1 MTPKQVKG
9 KNWLQLYIRLVND
22 TNKELLRLLYNDNI
36 VSIVDNYDN
45 AIKKNTDILIKSL
58 RMHPEEVRSIFNIVD
73 DNAVYHRLV
82 KFLVEE
88 YYRYVFKDIIRYN
101 IKKPGKHNRSTS
113 ALTLFRDRYVLLD
126 YNHIDI
132 DSGVVRKMDI
142 YKQLK
147 TPDKYNILRVN
158 TLVDNMLYND
168 AKLSEYYNSIK
179 DKNGLFRNTNP
190 ESIEISRFYDVY
202 LKMYLNYFGKYIYAA
217 KIAIAKLYD
226 IYKNANEIE
235 RNDYLV
241 ISRNIL
247 NAIMTYTDGIT
258 SDMDYNNSSLV
269 LPHVFTNKFVL
280 EDIREVFPDYDNAL
294 NSDIKERRGL
304 TW

>member
-45 AIKKNTDILIKSL
+45 AIKKNTDILTKTL
-58 RMHPEEVRSIFNIVD
+58 RMNPEEVRSIFNIVE

-88 YYRYVFKDIIRYN
+88 YYRYVIKDIIRYN
-101 IKKPGKHNRSTS
+101 IKKPGKHNRSEL

-168 AKLSEYYNSIK
+168 PKLSEYYKSIK

-202 LKMYLNYFGKYIYAA
+202 LRMYLNYFGKYIYAA

-226 IYKNANEIE
+226 IYKNADEIE

-247 NAIMTYTDGIT
+247 SAIMTYTDGIT
-258 SDMDYNNSSLV
+258 NDMDYNNSSFV

-280 EDIREVFPDYDNAL
+280 EDIREVFHDYDNAL
-294 NSDIKERRGL
+294 NADIKERRGF
-304 TW
+304 

>member
-45 AIKKNTDILIKSL
+45 AIKKNTDILTKTL
-58 RMHPEEVRSIFNIVD
+58 RMNPEEVRSIFNIVD

-88 YYRYVFKDIIRYN
+88 YYRYVIKDIIRYN
-101 IKKPGKHNRSTS
+101 IKKPGKHNRSS
-113 ALTLFRDRYVLLD
+113 LALTLFRDRYVLLD

-132 DSGVVRKMDI
+132 DNSIVRKMDI

-168 AKLSEYYNSIK
+168 PKLSEYYKSIK
-179 DKNGLFRNTNP
+179 DKDGLFRNTNH

-258 SDMDYNNSSLV
+258 SDMDYNNSSFV
-269 LPHVFTNKFVL
+269 LPQVFTNKFVL

-294 NSDIKERRGL
+294 NSDIKERRGF
-304 TW
+304 

>member
-9 KNWLQLYIRLVND
+9 ENWLRLYIRLVND
-22 TNKELLRLLYNDNI
+22 TNKELLRLLYNDNT

-73 DNAVYHRLV
+73 DNAVYQRLV

-88 YYRYVFKDIIRYN
+88 YYRYILKDIIRYN
-101 IKKPGKHNRSTS
+101 IKKPGKHNRSS
-113 ALTLFRDRYVLLD
+113 LALTLFRDRYVLLD

-132 DSGVVRKMDI
+132 DSSVVRKMDI

-147 TPDKYNILRVN
+147 TPDKDNILRVN

-168 AKLSEYYNSIK
+168 PKLSEYYRSIK
-179 DKNGLFRNTNP
+179 DKNGLFRNTDP

-247 NAIMTYTDGIT
+247 SAIMTYTDGIT
-258 SDMDYNNSSLV
+258 SDADYKNSSFV

-294 NSDIKERRGL
+294 NTDIKERRGF
-304 TW
+304 

>member
-45 AIKKNTDILIKSL
+45 AIKKNTDILTKTL
-58 RMHPEEVRSIFNIVD
+58 RMNPEEVRSIFNIVD

-88 YYRYVFKDIIRYN
+88 YYRYILKDIIRYN
-101 IKKPGKHNRSTS
+101 IKKPGKHNRSDL

-132 DSGVVRKMDI
+132 DSGVVLKMDI

-158 TLVDNMLYND
+158 TLVNNMLYND
-168 AKLSEYYNSIK
+168 PKLSEYYKSIK
-179 DKNGLFRNTNP
+179 DKNGLFRNTTP
-190 ESIEISRFYDVY
+190 ESIEIGRFYDVY
-202 LKMYLNYFGKYIYAA
+202 LKMYLNYFSKYIYAA

-258 SDMDYNNSSLV
+258 SYMDYNNSSLV

-294 NSDIKERRGL
+294 NADIRERRGF
-304 TW
+304 

>member
-9 KNWLQLYIRLVND
+9 KNWLQFYIRLVND

-45 AIKKNTDILIKSL
+45 AIKKNTDILTKTL

-88 YYRYVFKDIIRYN
+88 YYHYILKDIIRYN
-101 IKKPGKHNRSTS
+101 IKKPGKHNRSYL

-132 DSGVVRKMDI
+132 DSSVVLKMDI

-168 AKLSEYYNSIK
+168 PKLSEYYKSIK
-179 DKNGLFRNTNP
+179 DKDGLFRNTDS

-226 IYKNANEIE
+226 IYKNANDIE

-258 SDMDYNNSSLV
+258 SDMDYNNSSFV
-269 LPHVFTNKFVL
+269 LPQVFTNKFVL

-294 NSDIKERRGL
+294 NADIRERRGF
-304 TW
+304 

>member
-9 KNWLQLYIRLVND
+9 KNWLRLYIRLVND

-45 AIKKNTDILIKSL
+45 AIKKNTDILTKSL

-88 YYRYVFKDIIRYN
+88 YYRYILKDIIRYN

-126 YNHIDI
+126 YNYIDI
-132 DSGVVRKMDI
+132 DNSVVRKMDI

-168 AKLSEYYNSIK
+168 PKLSEYYKSIK

-202 LKMYLNYFGKYIYAA
+202 LRMYLNYFGKYIYAA

-247 NAIMTYTDGIT
+247 SAIMTYTDGIT
-258 SDMDYNNSSLV
+258 SDMDYNNSSFV
-269 LPHVFTNKFVL
+269 LPQVFTNKFVL

-294 NSDIKERRGL
+294 NNDIKERRGF
-304 TW
+304 

>member
-88 YYRYVFKDIIRYN
+88 YYHYILKDIIRYN
-101 IKKPGKHNRSTS
+101 IKKPGKHNRSEL

-132 DSGVVRKMDI
+132 DSSVVRKMDI

-147 TPDKYNILRVN
+147 TPTKDNILRVN

-168 AKLSEYYNSIK
+168 LKLSEYYKSIK
-179 DKNGLFRNTNP
+179 DKNGLFRNTSP

-202 LKMYLNYFGKYIYAA
+202 LRMYLNYFGKYIYAA

-226 IYKNANEIE
+226 IYKNADEIE

-258 SDMDYNNSSLV
+258 SDMDYNNSSFV
-269 LPHVFTNKFVL
+269 LPQVFTNKFVL

-294 NSDIKERRGL
+294 NNDIKERRGF
-304 TW
+304 

>member
-9 KNWLQLYIRLVND
+9 KNWLRLYIRLVND

-58 RMHPEEVRSIFNIVD
+58 RMHPEEVRSIFNIVE

-88 YYRYVFKDIIRYN
+88 YYRYILKDIIRYN
-101 IKKPGKHNRSTS
+101 IKKPGKHNRSDL
-113 ALTLFRDRYVLLD
+113 ALTLFGDRYILLD

-132 DSGVVRKMDI
+132 DSGVVHKMDI

-168 AKLSEYYNSIK
+168 PKLSEYYKSIK

-202 LKMYLNYFGKYIYAA
+202 LRMYLNYFGKYIYAA

-247 NAIMTYTDGIT
+247 SAIMTYTDGIT
-258 SDMDYNNSSLV
+258 SDMDYNNSSFV
-269 LPHVFTNKFVL
+269 LPQVFTNKFVL

-294 NSDIKERRGL
+294 NSDIKERRGF
-304 TW
+304 

>member
-88 YYRYVFKDIIRYN
+88 YYRYVIKDIIRYN
-101 IKKPGKHNRSTS
+101 IKKPGKHNRSDL

-132 DSGVVRKMDI
+132 DNSIVRKMDI

-168 AKLSEYYNSIK
+168 PKLSEYYKSIK
-179 DKNGLFRNTNP
+179 DKDGLFRNTNH

-258 SDMDYNNSSLV
+258 SDMDYNNSSFV
-269 LPHVFTNKFVL
+269 LPQVFTNKFVL

-294 NSDIKERRGL
+294 NSDIKERRGF
-304 TW
+304 

>member
-9 KNWLQLYIRLVND
+9 KNWLQLYMHLVND
-22 TNKELLRLLYNDNI
+22 TNRELLRLLYNDNI

-45 AIKKNTDILIKSL
+45 AIKKNTDILTKTL

-73 DNAVYHRLV
+73 DNTVYHRLV

-88 YYRYVFKDIIRYN
+88 YYRYILKDIIRYN
-101 IKKPGKHNRSTS
+101 IKKPGKHNRSDL

-132 DSGVVRKMDI
+132 DSSVVRKMDI

-168 AKLSEYYNSIK
+168 PKLSEYYRSIK

-226 IYKNANEIE
+226 IYKNADEIE

-247 NAIMTYTDGIT
+247 SAIMTYTDGIT
-258 SDMDYNNSSLV
+258 SDMDYNNSSFV
-269 LPHVFTNKFVL
+269 LPQVFTTKFVL

-294 NSDIKERRGL
+294 NADIRERRGF
-304 TW
+304 

>member
-9 KNWLQLYIRLVND
+9 KNWLQLYTRLVND

-45 AIKKNTDILIKSL
+45 AIKKNTDILTKTL
-58 RMHPEEVRSIFNIVD
+58 RMNPEEVRSIFNIVD

-101 IKKPGKHNRSTS
+101 IKKPGKHNRSEL

-168 AKLSEYYNSIK
+168 PKLSEYYKSIK
-179 DKNGLFRNTNP
+179 DKNGLFRNTTP

-202 LKMYLNYFGKYIYAA
+202 LKMYLNYFSKYIYAA

-294 NSDIKERRGL
+294 NADIRERRGF
-304 TW
+304 

>member
-45 AIKKNTDILIKSL
+45 AIKKNTDILTKTL
-58 RMHPEEVRSIFNIVD
+58 RMNPEEVRSIFNIVD
-73 DNAVYHRLV
+73 DNVVYHRLV

-88 YYRYVFKDIIRYN
+88 YYRYVIKDIIRYN
-101 IKKPGKHNRSTS
+101 IKKPGKHNRSEL

-168 AKLSEYYNSIK
+168 SKLSEYYKSIK
-179 DKNGLFRNTNP
+179 DKNGLFRNTTP

-258 SDMDYNNSSLV
+258 SDMDYNNSSFV
-269 LPHVFTNKFVL
+269 LPQVFTNKFVL

-294 NSDIKERRGL
+294 NADIKERRGF
-304 TW
+304 

>member
-9 KNWLQLYIRLVND
+9 KNWLQLYIRLLND

-45 AIKKNTDILIKSL
+45 AIKKNTDILTKTL
-58 RMHPEEVRSIFNIVD
+58 RMNPEEVRSIFNIVD

-101 IKKPGKHNRSTS
+101 IKKPGKHNRSEL

-168 AKLSEYYNSIK
+168 PKLSEYYKSIK
-179 DKNGLFRNTNP
+179 DKDGLFRNTNH

-258 SDMDYNNSSLV
+258 SDMDYNNSSFV
-269 LPHVFTNKFVL
+269 LPQVFTNKFVL

-294 NSDIKERRGL
+294 NSDIKERRGF
-304 TW
+304 

>member
-45 AIKKNTDILIKSL
+45 AIKKNTDILTKTL
-58 RMHPEEVRSIFNIVD
+58 RMHPEEARSIFNIVD

-88 YYRYVFKDIIRYN
+88 YYRYVIKDIIRYN
-101 IKKPGKHNRSTS
+101 IKKPGKHNRSDL

-132 DSGVVRKMDI
+132 DSSVVRKMDI

-168 AKLSEYYNSIK
+168 PKLSEYYKSIK
-179 DKNGLFRNTNP
+179 DKDGLFRNTSP

-202 LKMYLNYFGKYIYAA
+202 LRMYLNYFGKYIYAA

-247 NAIMTYTDGIT
+247 SAIMTYTDGIT

-294 NSDIKERRGL
+294 NADIRERRGF
-304 TW
+304 

>member
-45 AIKKNTDILIKSL
+45 AIKKNTDILIKTL
-58 RMHPEEVRSIFNIVD
+58 RMHPEEVRSIFSIVD
-73 DNAVYHRLV
+73 DNVVYHHLV

-88 YYRYVFKDIIRYN
+88 YYRYILKDIIRYN
-101 IKKPGKHNRSTS
+101 IKKPGKHNRSDL

-132 DSGVVRKMDI
+132 DSGVVCKMDI

-168 AKLSEYYNSIK
+168 PKLSEYYKSIK
-179 DKNGLFRNTNP
+179 DKNGLFRNTDP
-190 ESIEISRFYDVY
+190 ESTEISRFYDVY

-258 SDMDYNNSSLV
+258 SDMDYNNSSFV

-294 NSDIKERRGL
+294 NADIKERRGF
-304 TW
+304 

>member
-88 YYRYVFKDIIRYN
+88 YYRYVIKDIIRYN

-202 LKMYLNYFGKYIYAA
+202 LRMYLNYFGKYIYAA

-258 SDMDYNNSSLV
+258 SDMDYNNSSFV
-269 LPHVFTNKFVL
+269 LPQVFTTKFVL

-294 NSDIKERRGL
+294 NADIKERRGF
-304 TW
+304 

>member
-45 AIKKNTDILIKSL
+45 AIKKNTDILTKTL
-58 RMHPEEVRSIFNIVD
+58 RMNPEEVRSIFNIVD

-88 YYRYVFKDIIRYN
+88 YYRYVIKDIIRYN
-101 IKKPGKHNRSTS
+101 IKKPGKHNRFSL

-132 DSGVVRKMDI
+132 DNSIVRKMDI

-168 AKLSEYYNSIK
+168 PKLSEYYKSIK
-179 DKNGLFRNTNP
+179 DKDGLFRNTNH

-258 SDMDYNNSSLV
+258 SDMDYNNSSFV
-269 LPHVFTNKFVL
+269 LPQVFTNKFVL

-294 NSDIKERRGL
+294 NSDIKERRGF
-304 TW
+304 

>member
-36 VSIVDNYDN
+36 VSIVDNFDN
-45 AIKKNTDILIKSL
+45 TIKKNTDILTKTL
-58 RMHPEEVRSIFNIVD
+58 RMHPEEVRSIFNIVE

-88 YYRYVFKDIIRYN
+88 YYRYILKDIIRYN
-101 IKKPGKHNRSTS
+101 IKKPGKHNRSDL

-132 DSGVVRKMDI
+132 DSSVVLKMDI

-147 TPDKYNILRVN
+147 TPTKDNILRVN

-168 AKLSEYYNSIK
+168 PKLSEYYKSIK
-179 DKNGLFRNTNP
+179 DKDGLFRNTSP
-190 ESIEISRFYDVY
+190 ESIEISRFYDAY
-202 LKMYLNYFGKYIYAA
+202 LKMYLNYFGKYIYSA

-294 NSDIKERRGL
+294 NNDIKERRGF
-304 TW
+304 

>member
-88 YYRYVFKDIIRYN
+88 YYRYVIKDIIRYN

-132 DSGVVRKMDI
+132 YSSVVLKMDI

-168 AKLSEYYNSIK
+168 PKLSEYYKSIK
-179 DKNGLFRNTNP
+179 DKNGLFRNTDP

-247 NAIMTYTDGIT
+247 SAIMTYTDGIT
-258 SDMDYNNSSLV
+258 SDMDYNNSSFV

-294 NSDIKERRGL
+294 NADIKERRGF
-304 TW
+304 

>member
-88 YYRYVFKDIIRYN
+88 YYRYILKDIIRYN
-101 IKKPGKHNRSTS
+101 IKKPGKHNRSDL

-132 DSGVVRKMDI
+132 DNSIVRKMDI

-168 AKLSEYYNSIK
+168 PKLSEYYKSIK
-179 DKNGLFRNTNP
+179 DKDGLFRNTDP

-202 LKMYLNYFGKYIYAA
+202 LRMYLNYFGKYIYAA

-258 SDMDYNNSSLV
+258 SDMDYNNSSFV
-269 LPHVFTNKFVL
+269 LPQVFTNKFVL

-294 NSDIKERRGL
+294 NSDIKERRGF
-304 TW
+304 

>member
-9 KNWLQLYIRLVND
+9 KNWLQLYTRLVND

-58 RMHPEEVRSIFNIVD
+58 RLHPEEVRSIFNIVD
-73 DNAVYHRLV
+73 DNAVYYRLV

-88 YYRYVFKDIIRYN
+88 YYRYVIKDIIRYN
-101 IKKPGKHNRSTS
+101 IKKPGKHNRSDL

-132 DSGVVRKMDI
+132 DSSVVRKMDI

-168 AKLSEYYNSIK
+168 PKLSEYYKSIK
-179 DKNGLFRNTNP
+179 DKNGLFRNTDP

-226 IYKNANEIE
+226 IYKNADEIE

-247 NAIMTYTDGIT
+247 SAIMTYTDGIT
-258 SDMDYNNSSLV
+258 SDMDYNNSSFV
-269 LPHVFTNKFVL
+269 LPQVFTTKFVL

-294 NSDIKERRGL
+294 NADIRERRGF
-304 TW
+304 